1 MAELIAVDYR
11 ALVSRADL
19 VYHSPAEVSIDGTPI
34 GNGMM
39 GTTVWTTPGSV
50 RFHLNRRDLFS
61 SDRNHAGSHRS
72 PVDYRGGC
80 ARLEIDVGGQAF
92 AAGDAFRQYLSL
104 YDAEC
109 VISGDGV
116 RVRCFLSSAR
126 DILAVEV
133 DDRRARPREIR
144 VTLSMWRAPEVTTP
158 LNLWNAKRWIPEEIE
173 TGVHTARYRFEDS
186 GGRLLVVQEF
196 EEKRFFRDEEY
207 RAESAVAVAV
217 PGADPRVEAHEAA
230 WKPAALLWDEKPLG
244 ITNEREAVRKGRPEA
259 RTLVLPAVNGIRTV
273 LLSSAAATG
282 RDAGGTGEKA
292 LELLDAA
299 AGLSWESLREEHA
312 EWWHRFWSRSFV
324 HLTSDDGFAD
334 YLERVRALHLYY
346 AASSS
351 RGPGP
356 VPQGAGLI
364 FQTEGDIP
372 HLGTQLWHWIVEM
385 MYRPLQ
391 AADAVDLCEPYFD
404 MYSRQLPLCEE
415 AARQRWGV
423 AAGALFPETSPAD
436 GPVLVPEECAREF
449 RGYFL
454 GRTGSGTLSARTRV
468 LCQHDS
474 HLYYS
479 SAFDGNKE
487 EEARRGLRPFAAIAH
502 IVSTGSK
509 IALHAWWRYR
519 RTGDE
524 DWLRDRAYPL
534 LRAAA
539 ELYRH
544 LAVKKEDGLYHL
556 EGTNVM
562 ESFFLVKDSLKD
574 LAAIRGIA
582 GPAVRAAEILGV
594 DAGLRERWR
603 DLLEHLAPYPM
614 GSDPESRALTFGTLA
629 DDVWAAG
636 HLGHIDVPGEDYPSE
651 DVWAHPVETFE
662 AWTLESGDDEQKEMV
677 RRLLDLCPNHRKAM
691 TGRHWRPSLVRTPIA
706 FPLAGRGEELP
717 ALLAAHYSV
726 YRPYLANGL
735 SCFEQGIQSMGLEP
749 SGMAAGT
756 LQQALMQSVSPRP
769 GEPEVISVFPAWP
782 KQWEASFRLLARG
795 GFLVTSS
802 IRGEEVEFVE
812 IESRLGEECRLRNP
826 WGGPCILIGI
836 GAGEGE
842 GSGSLPDREGA
853 VAADQTSLEKEGGD
867 AAAGDRLLEKGRD
880 TAAEA
885 ALEGAAAGGADGN
898 LLEGERDAPGRTLLE
913 GDLLRFETAAGQR
926 YRIRPKG
933 RPDPQVMTIAP
944 EPANGPV
951 RYSFR
956 LPGGVTV
963 RGRLGRGPDE
973 PVRGLAAYETGNRR
987 MRIEQAAIERDAD
1000 AGGHLQY

>member
-1 MAELIAVDYR
+1 MVDGIAVDYR

-80 ARLEIDVGGQAF
+80 ARIEIDVGGQAF
-92 AAGDAFRQYLSL
+92 AAGDAFRQHLSL
-104 YDAEC
+104 YDAE
-109 VISGDGV
+109 VAISGDGV
-116 RVRCFLSSAR
+116 QVRCFLSSAR
-126 DILAVEV
+126 DLLAVEV
-133 DDRRARPREIR
+133 DDRRVRPREIR

-173 TGVHTARYRFEDS
+173 TGVHTARYRFEGS

-207 RAESAVAVAV
+207 RAGSAVAVAV
-217 PGADPRVEAHEAA
+217 PGANPPVEAHEAA

-244 ITNEREAVRKGRPEA
+244 ITNEREAISKGRPEA
-259 RTLVLPAVNGIRTV
+259 RTLVLPAQNGVRSV
-273 LLSSAAATG
+273 LLSSAAKAG
-282 RDAGGTGEKA
+282 PDAGGTGERALELLEPDAAGPDSGGTGDRA

-299 AGLSWESLREEHA
+299 AGMSYEMLREEHA

-334 YLERVRALHLYY
+334 YLERVRTLHLYY

-436 GPVLVPEECAREF
+436 GPVLLPEECAREF
-449 RGYFL
+449 RDYFL

-534 LRAAA
+534 LRGAA
-539 ELYRH
+539 EFYRH
-544 LAVKKEDGLYHL
+544 LAVKGEDGLYHL

-562 ESFFLVKDSLKD
+562 ESFYLVKDSLKD

-603 DLLEHLAPYPM
+603 DLLENLAPYPM
-614 GSDPESRALTFGTLA
+614 GSDPESKALTFGTLA

-636 HLGHIDVPGEDYPSE
+636 HLGHIDVPGEDFPSE

-662 AWTLESGDDEQKEMV
+662 AWTLESGDDAQAAMV

-717 ALLAAHYSV
+717 ALLAAHYSL
-726 YRPYLANGL
+726 YKPYLANGL

-756 LQQALMQSVSPRP
+756 LQQGLMQSVSPRP
-769 GEPEVISVFPAWP
+769 GEPEVIRVFPAWP
-782 KQWEASFRLLARG
+782 KEWEASFRLLARG

-802 IRGEEVEFVE
+802 IRGGEVEFVE
-812 IESRLGEECRLRNP
+812 IESRLGEECGLRNP
-826 WGGPCILIGI
+826 WGGPCLLSGI
-836 GAGEGE
+836 GAGEGDAAAD
-842 GSGSLPDREGA
+842 GTVPEGA
-853 VAADQTSLEKEGGD
+853 GEGPAGDSLLEEKGD
-867 AAAGDRLLEKGRD
+867 AAGDG
-880 TAAEA
+880 TQ
-885 ALEGAAAGGADGN
+885 
-898 LLEGERDAPGRTLLE
+898 LE
-913 GDLLRFETAAGQR
+913 GDILRFVTVAGQR
-926 YRIRPKG
+926 YRVLPQG
-933 RPDPQVMTIAP
+933 RPEPQVRTITP
-944 EPANGPV
+944 EPASGPV
-951 RYSFR
+951 GYSFP